1 MMLNWSLAA
10 LVAIGHAG
18 IFVYLTNLLHGVGI
32 MPPLRERVGKVHLT
46 MVLLVSGALVWEF
59 LQGVESPPWWW
70 AVRGYSLLC
79 LVVALI
85 GIPIGSML
93 LHRRR
98 IPDGV
103 AEQTADIDLAHRLG
117 RENLIGTGRH
127 SWLLRIKGN
136 ESFRLRKRE
145 WTVTLP
151 TLPAVWDGLS
161 IVQVSDLHFAPC
173 FQRRFFEHVAAEAA
187 EWPADLMVFT
197 GDLIDSDLALDW
209 IVPVMSKLS
218 GRQGTFSILGNHDFD
233 HRPADVQ
240 RRLEEAGFV
249 NVEGIWTQLEIE
261 GMTLALGGTSTPW
274 GPKLDLN
281 TAPEADLRLFLSH
294 SPDQFQRAVDA
305 GIDLMLS
312 GHNHGGQIRLP
323 GIGPVFMPSRYSRRF
338 DRGYFRSGRTLLHVS
353 QGVAGKHPI
362 RFGCIP
368 EISRLVLR
376 VGRECS
382 LTPSNPRQTH
392 QPQDA
397 TSSIFTSRF

>member
-1 MMLNWSLAA
+1 MILNWSLAG
-10 LVAIGHAG
+10 LVAIGHVG

-32 MPPLRERVGKVHLT
+32 MPPSRERVGKVHLS
-46 MVLLVSGALVWEF
+46 MGLLVSGALAWEF
-59 LQGVESPPWWW
+59 FQGSGTYWSWPI
-70 AVRGYSLLC
+70 RGYALLC

-85 GIPIGSML
+85 GIPVCSL
-93 LHRRR
+93 LIHRRR
-98 IPDGV
+98 IPDGI
-103 AEQTADIDLAHRLG
+103 AEHTSDIDLAHRLG
-117 RENLIGTGRH
+117 KENLIGSGRH

-136 ESFRLRKRE
+136 DSFRLRKRE
-145 WTVTLP
+145 WTVTVP

-173 FQRRFFEHVAAEAA
+173 FQQRFFEHIADEAA
-187 EWPADLMVFT
+187 EWPADLVVFT
-197 GDLIDSDLALDW
+197 GDLIDHDLALDW
-209 IVPVMSKLS
+209 IVPVMSRLS
-218 GRQGTFSILGNHDFD
+218 GRLGTFSILGNHDFD
-233 HRPADVQ
+233 HRPTDVQ
-240 RRLEEAGFV
+240 KRLEEAGFV
-249 NVEGIWTQLEIE
+249 DVEGIWTQLKIE

-281 TAPEADLRLFLSH
+281 AAPDADFRLFLSH
-294 SPDQFQRAVDA
+294 SPDQFPGAVES

-323 GIGPVFMPSRYSRRF
+323 GIGPVFMPSRYSRHF

-376 VGRECS
+376 VGHESS
-382 LTPSNPRQTH
+382 LSSSTPQNARLS
-392 QPQDA
+392 QDA
-397 TSSIFTSRF
+397 TPRIFSSSD